1 MEDYV
6 NTKLSLF
13 SKLITNKRKPGVKKA
28 AIINTESQYKDLFLD
43 ETYDVLY
50 AY

>member
-13 SKLITNKRKPGVKKA
+13 SNLITNKRKPGVKKTA
-28 AIINTESQYKDLFLD
+28 VINTESQYKELFLD